1 MRTTLTLDEDVAAR
15 LSVEARRSG
24 RSFKDTVND
33 ALRAGLE
40 VRRKRTP
47 IVPFRVRAK
56 DLGPSLVAANLDSV
70 ARLLED
76 VDGARTP

>member
-15 LSVEARRSG
+15 LTVEARRSG
-24 RSFKDTVND
+24 RTFKETVND

-40 VRRKRTP
+40 VRRKRAP
-47 IVPFRVRAK
+47 VVPFRVRAK
-56 DLGPSLVAANLDSV
+56 DLGPTLVTASLDSV